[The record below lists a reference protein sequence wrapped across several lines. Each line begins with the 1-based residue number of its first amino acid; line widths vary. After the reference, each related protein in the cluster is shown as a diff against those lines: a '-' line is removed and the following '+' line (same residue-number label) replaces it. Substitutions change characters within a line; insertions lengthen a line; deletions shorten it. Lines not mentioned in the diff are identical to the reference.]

1 LQVRRRIFPS
11 LFHFPT
17 NNFKV
22 LQSASKNFIF
32 HQARLD
38 YVEREILK
46 ATLSKENAVLLAALT
61 LKVKY

>member
-1 LQVRRRIFPS
+1 
-11 LFHFPT
+11 
-17 NNFKV
+17 V
-22 LQSASKNFIF
+22 LQSACKNFIF

-46 ATLSKENAVLLAALT
+46 TTLSKENAVLLAALV